1 MLCGMNMGCLSFL
14 ILFPA
19 GIFIWARGEMRRRN
33 AMPPEELAKLE
44 ADEDYGPIDEK
55 LECIF
60 CHSKNC
66 VRTQKTTYYTG
77 DPRNILSLDNVPKNL
92 YFTGNNPSAIPAYM
106 AAKEMSKHEHYI
118 QAHCMN
124 CGNDWEMFPPEDKP
138 KS

>member
-1 MLCGMNMGCLSFL
+1 MNMGCLSFL
-14 ILFPA
+14 VLFPV

-33 AMPPEELAKLE
+33 AMPSEELANLE

-66 VRTQKTTYYTG
+66 VRTQSITRSLEEAFSNDNLIKARSWRR
-77 DPRNILSLDNVPKNL
+77 DPLVAIFAPKEYEDPL
-92 YFTGNNPSAIPAYM
+92 QI
-106 AAKEMSKHEHYI
+106 KEISK
-118 QAHCMN
+118 AHCMKCEN
-124 CGNDWEMFPPEDKP
+124 NWEFYPPEEKQ